1 MSRSFEMVA
10 EVLITTDE
18 DVIMARQRVR
28 TVAQQIGFSL
38 LDQTRL
44 VTAAS
49 ELGRNIVVH
58 SHGGGMT
65 VMRLEDEGKQ
75 GMEVVFSDAGPGI
88 ADIEQAMTEGYSTAG
103 SMGLGLKGASRLVD
117 EFHIDSSPGAG
128 TKVTI
133 RKWL

>member
-117 EFHIDSSPGAG
+117 EFHIDSSPEAG